1 LAMNTSMPEAISKLD
16 QRALFRGRRCFAIL
30 KDGRVTATYAGP
42 SLRQEVTMQ
51 LVGINPNATRQRH
64 VATDMIVGMA
74 IFAIPLL
81 GFLWGA
87 VTARFGSEAFFW
99 FVGGTILFMLPV
111 GLCWREYVRRS
122 YDLLVFSEPLT
133 GNQLVMFRS
142 VPDQAAVDGF
152 VATLQTE
159 MQKARESAE
168 LSSGPGSVMLSA
180 ELERLAAL
188 RDRGVLSEAEFQQ
201 AKTTLL
207 AGGENRRIGFQ
218 V

>member
-1 LAMNTSMPEAISKLD
+1 MNTSMPEAISKLD

-30 KDGRVTATYAGP
+30 KDGRVTAAYAGP
-42 SLRQEVTMQ
+42 SLRQEITMQ
-51 LVGINPNATRQRH
+51 LAGINPNATRTRH

-74 IFAIPLL
+74 IFAIPVL
-81 GFLWGA
+81 GFLWA
-87 VTARFGSEAFFW
+87 TVTARFGSEAFFW
-99 FVGGTILFMLPV
+99 FVGATLMFMLPV

-122 YDLLVFSEPLT
+122 YDLLVLSEPLT
-133 GNQLVMFRS
+133 GNQLVIFRS

-152 VATLQTE
+152 VATLQAE
-159 MQKARESAE
+159 MQKARESARS
-168 LSSGPGSVMLSA
+168 SSGPGSVMLSA
-180 ELERLAAL
+180 ELERLATL

-218 V
+218 L